1 MIIVE
6 FIELVK
12 MRKSIRKYKSDI
24 IPEEKLNYII
34 EAARLAPS
42 WKNSQ
47 PWRFIIVTKEEL
59 KKKITS
65 RDWAAEAPI
74 IIVGVADPTLSGT
87 RENKQYYLVDMGIA
101 MEHMMLAAT
110 ELGLGTCWIGL
121 RFNEEIVK
129 ETLKIPE
136 QYQVVAI
143 TPLGYP
149 DEKPSLKTRKNREE
163 IVHQETW

>member
-1 MIIVE
+1 MLE

-12 MRKSIRKYKSDI
+12 MRKSIRRYKPDS
-24 IPEEKLNYII
+24 IPEEKLNYVL

-47 PWRFIIVTKEEL
+47 PWRFIIVTKEEV
-59 KKKITS
+59 KKKITT

-74 IIVGVADPTLSGT
+74 IIVGVADPTISGT

-110 ELGLGTCWIGL
+110 EVGLGTCWIGL

-149 DEKPSLKTRKNREE
+149 DEKPSPKTRKNAEE
-163 IVHQETW
+163 IVHRETW